1 MADPIMYQVD
11 GYVVLRHDHP
21 EQLMEP
27 EEIRTFFQDLFATQP
42 DLLPADLVKLPSQAD
57 QINRLLEDYCE
68 LDIEE
73 GFLQWYAVRFEK

>member
-42 DLLPADLVKLPSQAD
+42 DLLPPELANLSSQEAQID
-57 QINRLLEDYCE
+57 QLLADYCE
-68 LDIEE
+68 LAIED

>member
-27 EEIRTFFQDLFATQP
+27 DEIRTFFHDLFAAQP
-42 DLLPADLVKLPSQAD
+42 DLLPTELASLHSQAA
-57 QINRLLEDYCE
+57 QIEKLLEDYCE

>member
-27 EEIRTFFQDLFATQP
+27 DEIRTFFETLLSIQP
-42 DLLPADLVKLPSQAD
+42 DLLPADLAKLPSQAEQID
-57 QINRLLEDYCE
+57 QLLADYCE
-68 LDIEE
+68 LEIED